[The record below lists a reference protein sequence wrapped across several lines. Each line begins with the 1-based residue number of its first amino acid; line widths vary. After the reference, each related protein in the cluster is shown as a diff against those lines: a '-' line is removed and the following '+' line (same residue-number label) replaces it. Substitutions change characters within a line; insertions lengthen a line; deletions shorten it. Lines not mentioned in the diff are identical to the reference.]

1 MHTEVKTIDKV
12 EADRLLNLNTSNRP
26 VSKNNLESIKKAL
39 ASGEWKENGESIKI
53 SHDGVLLD
61 GQHRLMAIS
70 QTGIPLN
77 TLIVSGLSKD
87 VFTTLDIGKTRGAGD
102 MLALKGVES
111 YNVIAAAVNLYLIW
125 KNTGSLKSPSNANR
139 PSKAKIVEVA
149 LKDDRFSDVLRKG
162 SNFSASYIGRSVF
175 LFLNVAFSEYDEDKS
190 DEFFEHLT
198 NPDYVTTPKIVML
211 LREQLIAG
219 STGNNRHNKQYKIAL
234 VFKAFSYFCSGKS
247 PRQLGVRMHG
257 EAAEKDIYK
266 VRSL

>member
-1 MHTEVKTIDKV
+1 MHTEVKTINKA

-26 VSKNNLESIKKAL
+26 VSKSNLESIKKAL
-39 ASGEWKENGESIKI
+39 VSGEWKENGESIKI

-70 QTGIPLN
+70 QTGIPLS

-111 YNVIAAAVNLYLIW
+111 YNVVAAAVNLYLIW
-125 KNTGSLKSPSNANR
+125 KNTGSVKNPSNANR
-139 PSKAKIVEVA
+139 LSKTKIVDVA
-149 LKDDRFSDVLRKG
+149 LKDKRFSEVLRKN
-162 SNFSASYIGRSVF
+162 SNFSKSYVGPSVF

-190 DEFFEHLT
+190 DEFFKHLT
-198 NPDYVTTPKIVML
+198 NPDYVTTPKVVML

-234 VFKAFSYFCSGKS
+234 AFKAFSYFCSDKS
-247 PRQLGVRMHG
+247 PRQLSVRMHG